1 MNSAQYT
8 ASLAVKQQRGK
19 IQSCRNCVMV
29 SFFVAPVTYNINTLD
44 WRSSSLFYTSY
55 LR

>member
-29 SFFVAPVTYNINTLD
+29 SFFVAPVKYNINTLD
-44 WRSSSLFYTSY
+44 
-55 LR
+55 